1 MITIVTRYER
11 PLIVVWFVDSLSRI
25 ELKVIQQTVK
35 LTIVFRVVLSAALV
49 FGLYISACGTAYAVE
64 KITLQL
70 KWHHQFQFAGY
81 YAAQSKGFYQ
91 QENLDVNIVEGGSN
105 MPALKQVLTG
115 AAQYGIGDS
124 DILLS
129 RMSGQPVVA
138 IASIFQHSPY
148 VLLSLREK
156 KINRPQDLIGK
167 RIMLSNDQGAT
178 QFKAMM
184 NKAGIGLE
192 RVTVLPHT
200 WNLQDLI
207 NGNADVVSAYAT
219 VEPVQLEALG
229 YHPSILSN
237 QDYGVDFYG
246 DILFTSES
254 EISAHP
260 ERVDAFLRA
269 TKKGWAYA
277 FEHREEIARLIAGM
291 KGVSEH
297 GITYNM
303 LLKEASIMEPYV
315 LSDVVEFGH
324 MNNERWENIAKTL
337 AALEIIPQNYDLE
350 GFVYSSPASK
360 YLIIRWVS
368 VGAITVLILLG
379 LVFIWNLQ
387 IRRNVKSRTIALQ
400 EEIQRREQAE
410 NLLKIAG
417 SAAHLGGWIMDI
429 ASRKVTWS
437 DEVAAIHDMPAG
449 HTPTIQEG
457 VSLFVA
463 EHQPKIQAAINNC
476 IQNGI
481 SYDLELEKLTVKG
494 KRIWVRTIGHPVRDA
509 DGTIV
514 RLQGAFQ
521 DISERKRLEAFK
533 SGQSA
538 ILERIAANSPLA
550 EVLRATINL
559 IESQFPRCMCSVMLI
574 SSDGMHLCKGAAVK
588 LPHAYMQTIDGAE
601 IGSSNGSCGAAAYQK
616 RRIIVADIETDPL
629 WDNYRA
635 DAMQYGLRACWS
647 SPILS
652 SAHAV
657 IGTFAVYHQEPYIP
671 GNEELELVDACSHI
685 LGIAIERHNSQ
696 EHLRLLE
703 SGISRLNDIVM
714 ITESASTDDLGH
726 RIIFVNEAFERITGF
741 SHEDVIGK
749 SSSIL
754 HGRNTQQD
762 ELLKISQALKDG
774 RPVHTEVIHYKK
786 SGEEIWLEL
795 DIVPISDEAGMNT
808 HWVAVMRD
816 ITQRKQTEMKIQQL
830 AFYDAMTGL
839 PNRQLL
845 IDRLKQRLSSNSRS
859 HHSGALLFINLDN
872 FKSLNDTHGHDVGDM
887 LLVEVARRIV
897 KCVRESDTVGRLGG
911 DEFVVVINE
920 LDENLRDAA
929 VQASSVCEKILLS
942 FNQPFLLNS
951 YTHHTTP
958 SIGVTLFNHD
968 SATSVD
974 ELLRRADLAM
984 YKAKDSGRNTFRFFD
999 PQMEALV
1006 RERVALEADLHLGIL
1021 YEQFVLY
1028 FQPQLNQQRHIVGAE
1043 ALIRWNHPH
1052 RGLVMP
1058 GYFIQLAE
1066 ASGLILQIG
1075 DWVLASAC
1083 KQLLLWA
1090 QKTDTANLVLSVNVS
1105 PRQYLQ
1111 ADFVDKVIQ
1120 LINRTGVDPS
1130 KLKLELT
1137 ESMLVENIEDII
1149 AKMTVLKARGIGFS
1163 LDDFGTGYSSLSY
1176 LKRLPFDQLKI
1187 DQSFVRDIMIDSNDA
1202 SIVNTIIAL
1211 GLSLELEVLAEGVE
1225 TEEQLQL
1232 LLSHGCQAFQGY
1244 LFSKPLPI
1252 EDFER
1257 MLAAG
1262 FVANTA
1268 TDDIQA

>member
-1 MITIVTRYER
+1 
-11 PLIVVWFVDSLSRI
+11 LSRI
-25 ELKVIQQTVK
+25 ELKVTKQKVK
-35 LTIVFRVVLSAALV
+35 TIIEFRVVLAAILL
-49 FGLYISACGTAYAVE
+49 FGFCTFSSSSSYAAE
-64 KITLQL
+64 KIALQL

-91 QENLDVNIVEGGSN
+91 QENLDVNIVEGGGDV
-105 MPALKQVLTG
+105 PALTQVLSG
-115 AAQYGIGDS
+115 AVQYGIGDS

-129 RMSGQPVVA
+129 RTNGKPVVA

-148 VLLSLREK
+148 VLMSLREK
-156 KINRPQDLIGK
+156 KINTPQDLIGK

-184 NKAGIGLE
+184 HKAGIGLE
-192 RVTVLPHT
+192 HVTLLPHT

-207 NGNADVVSAYAT
+207 KGNTDVVSAYAT
-219 VEPVQLEALG
+219 AEPVQLEAMG

-260 ERVDAFLRA
+260 ERVDAFLGA

-277 FEHREEIARLIAGM
+277 FAHREEVAHLIAGM
-291 KGVSEH
+291 HGVSER
-297 GITYNM
+297 GITYDM

-324 MNNERWENIAKTL
+324 MNIERWESIAKTMAVL
-337 AALEIIPQNYDLE
+337 KIIPENYNLA
-350 GFVYSSPASK
+350 GFVYSSNYSD
-360 YLIIRWVS
+360 YRIVRWIRS
-368 VGAITVLILLG
+368 AAITALVLLG

-400 EEIQRREQAE
+400 EEIQRREHAE

-429 ASRKVTWS
+429 EGGKVTWS
-437 DEVAAIHDMPAG
+437 DEVAAIHGMPPG
-449 HTPTIQEG
+449 YSPSVQEG
-457 VSLFVA
+457 VSLFVP
-463 EHQPKIQAAINNC
+463 EHQPKIEAAIRNC
-476 IQNGI
+476 IQSGI
-481 SYDLELEKLTVKG
+481 PYDLELEKITAKD
-494 KRIWVRTIGHPVRDA
+494 KRIWVRTIGQAVRDV

-533 SGQSA
+533 AGQNA
-538 ILERIAANSPLA
+538 ILERIAVNSPLP
-550 EVLRATINL
+550 EVLHATVKL
-559 IESQFPRCMCSVMLI
+559 IESQFPRCMCSILLI
-574 SSDGMHLCKGAAVK
+574 SSDGLHLCKGAAVK
-588 LPHAYMQTIDGAE
+588 LPYAYLQSFDGAA
-601 IGSSNGSCGAAAYQK
+601 IGSKNGSCGTAAYQK
-616 RRIIVADIETDPL
+616 KRIIVTDIETDPL

-652 SAHAV
+652 SDHLV
-657 IGTFAVYHQEPYIP
+657 IGTFAVYHQEPHIP
-671 GNEELELVDACSHI
+671 GDEELELVDACSHI

-714 ITESASTDDLGH
+714 ITESIPSDYLGH
-726 RIIFVNEAFERITGF
+726 RIIYVNEAFERITGF

-749 SSSIL
+749 SPNIL
-754 HGRNTQQD
+754 HGSSTQAE
-762 ELLKISQALKDG
+762 ELAKVSQAFRETK
-774 RPVHTEVIHYKK
+774 PVHTELIHYKK
-786 SGEEIWLEL
+786 SGEEIWMEL
-795 DIVPISDEAGMNT
+795 DIVPISDEVGLNT

-816 ITQRKQTEMKIQQL
+816 ITQRKQTDIKIQQL
-830 AFYDAMTGL
+830 AFYDSMTGL

-845 IDRLKQRLSSNSRS
+845 IDRLKQRLASSSRS
-859 HHSGALLFINLDN
+859 HHSGALLFIDLDN

-897 KCVRESDTVGRLGG
+897 KCVRDSDTVGRLGG
-911 DEFVVVINE
+911 DEFVVIINE

-929 VQASSVCEKILLS
+929 VQASTVSEKILLC
-942 FNQPFLLNS
+942 FKEPFQLNG
-951 YTHHTTP
+951 YVHHTTP

-968 SATSVD
+968 SPTSVD

-999 PQMEALV
+999 LQMEALV

-1021 YEQFVLY
+1021 NEQFVLH
-1028 FQPQLNQQRHIVGAE
+1028 FQPQLDQDRRIVGAE

-1058 GYFIQLAE
+1058 GHFIQMAE
-1066 ASGLILQIG
+1066 DSGLILQIG
-1075 DWVLASAC
+1075 DWVLATAC

-1090 QKTDTANLVLSVNVS
+1090 KDAHTANLVLSVNVS

-1111 ADFVDKVIQ
+1111 ADFVDKVTA
-1120 LINRTGVDPS
+1120 LIELSGADPS

-1149 AKMTVLKARGIGFS
+1149 AKMTALKAKGIGFS

-1176 LKRLPFDQLKI
+1176 LKRLPLDQLKI

-1202 SIVNTIIAL
+1202 SIVTTIIAL
-1211 GLSLELEVLAEGVE
+1211 GLSLGLEVLAEGVE
-1225 TEEQLQL
+1225 TEEQMQF
-1232 LLSHGCQAFQGY
+1232 LLSHGCHAFQGY
-1244 LFSKPLPI
+1244 LFSKPMPV
-1252 EDFER
+1252 DGFELQVR
-1257 MLAAG
+1257 EA
-1262 FVANTA
+1262 
-1268 TDDIQA
+1268 

>member
-1 MITIVTRYER
+1 
-11 PLIVVWFVDSLSRI
+11 LFVGFYFSSSS
-25 ELKVIQQTVK
+25 T
-35 LTIVFRVVLSAALV
+35 
-49 FGLYISACGTAYAVE
+49 ACAVE

-81 YAAQSKGFYQ
+81 YAAQSKGFCQ
-91 QENLDVNIVEGGSN
+91 QENLDVNIVEGGRN
-105 MPALKQVLTG
+105 VPALKQVLEG
-115 AAQYGIGDS
+115 AAQYGIGDA

-129 RMSGQPVVA
+129 RINGKPVVA

-148 VLLSLREK
+148 VLLSLRES
-156 KINRPQDLIGK
+156 KIKSPQDLIGK

-192 RVTVLPHT
+192 YVTVLPHT
-200 WNLQDLI
+200 WNLQDLV
-207 NGNADVVSAYAT
+207 NGSVDVVSAYAT
-219 VEPVQLEALG
+219 VEPVQLEAMG

-246 DILFTSES
+246 DILFTSQREVVK
-254 EISAHP
+254 HP

-277 FEHREEIARLIAGM
+277 FEHREEIARLIASM
-291 KGVSEH
+291 NGVSEH
-297 GITYNM
+297 GITYDM
-303 LLKEASIMEPYV
+303 LLKEAGVMEPYV

-324 MNNERWENIAKTL
+324 MNIERWENIAKTL
-337 AALEIIPQNYDLE
+337 AALKVIPEHYDLD
-350 GFVYSSPASK
+350 GFVYTSNDSK

-368 VGAITVLILLG
+368 VAAITVLLLLG
-379 LVFIWNLQ
+379 FVFLWNMQ

-429 ASRKVTWS
+429 ESKKVTWS
-437 DEVAAIHDMPAG
+437 DEVAAIHDMPPG
-449 HTPTIQEG
+449 HTPTVIEG
-457 VSLFVA
+457 VSLFVP
-463 EHQPKIQAAINNC
+463 EHQPKIQAAISNC
-476 IQNGI
+476 IQNGVP
-481 SYDLELEKLTVKG
+481 YDLELEKLTVKG
-494 KRIWVRTIGHPVRDA
+494 KRIWVRTIGKAVHDA

-514 RLQGAFQ
+514 QLQGAFQ

-533 SGQSA
+533 AGQNT
-538 ILERIAANSPLA
+538 ILERIAVNAPLA
-550 EVLRATINL
+550 EVLHAAVNL
-559 IESQFPRCMCSVMLI
+559 IESQFPRCMCSIMLI
-574 SSDGMHLCKGAAVK
+574 SSDGFHLCKGAAVK
-588 LPHAYMQTIDGAE
+588 LPSAYMQTLDGAE
-601 IGSSNGSCGAAAYQK
+601 IGRMNGSCGTAAYQK
-616 RRIIVADIETDPL
+616 ERIIVADIENDPL

-652 SAHAV
+652 SEHKV
-657 IGTFAVYHQEPYIP
+657 IGTIAIYHQEPYIP
-671 GNEELELVDACSHI
+671 VDEELELVDACSHI

-714 ITESASTDDLGH
+714 ITESASNDDIGH
-726 RIIFVNEAFERITGF
+726 RIIFVNEAFKRITGF
-741 SHEDVIGK
+741 NHEDVIGK

-754 HGRNTQQD
+754 YGRNTQKE
-762 ELLKISQALKDG
+762 ELIKISQSLKE
-774 RPVHTEVIHYKK
+774 RMPVHTEVIHYKK

-795 DIVPISDEAGMNT
+795 DIVPISDEVGLNT

-845 IDRLKQRLSSNSRS
+845 IDRLKQRLTSSSRS
-859 HHSGALLFINLDN
+859 HHSGALLFIDLDN

-887 LLVEVARRIV
+887 LLVEVAQRIV
-897 KCVRESDTVGRLGG
+897 NSVRDSDTVGRLGG
-911 DEFVVVINE
+911 DEFVVIINE

-929 VQASSVCEKILLS
+929 VQTSTVCEKILLS
-942 FNQPFLLNS
+942 FKEPFLLDS

-958 SIGVTLFNHD
+958 SIGVTLFNHE

-1021 YEQFVLY
+1021 NEQFELY
-1028 FQPQLNQQRHIVGAE
+1028 FQSQLDQEKRIVGAE

-1058 GYFIQLAE
+1058 GYFIQMAE
-1066 ASGLILQIG
+1066 DSGLILQIG
-1075 DWVLASAC
+1075 DWVLAAAC

-1090 QKTDTANLVLSVNVS
+1090 KNPHTASLVLSVNVS
-1105 PRQYLQ
+1105 PRQFLQ
-1111 ADFVDKVIQ
+1111 ADFVDQVIHM
-1120 LINRTGVDPS
+1120 IDHTGVDPS

-1137 ESMLVENIEDII
+1137 ESMLVKNIEDII
-1149 AKMTVLKARGIGFS
+1149 AKMTTLKLRGVGFS

-1176 LKRLPFDQLKI
+1176 LKRLPLDQLKI

-1211 GLSLELEVLAEGVE
+1211 GLSLGLEVLAEGVE
-1225 TEEQLQL
+1225 TQEQMLQL
-1232 LLSHGCQAFQGY
+1232 LNNGCQAFQGY
-1244 LFSKPLPI
+1244 LFSKPVPI
-1252 EDFER
+1252 DDFELI
-1257 MLAAG
+1257 LARDRVESTG
-1262 FVANTA
+1262 TGYMPV
-1268 TDDIQA
+1268 

>member
-1 MITIVTRYER
+1 M
-11 PLIVVWFVDSLSRI
+11 
-25 ELKVIQQTVK
+25 QQQVK
-35 LTIVFRVVLSAALV
+35 LTSVLKVFLAFTLL
-49 FGLYISACGTAYAVE
+49 FGLYLSTSGSAYALE
-64 KITLQL
+64 KVTLQL

-91 QENLDVNIVEGGSN
+91 QENLDVNIVEGGVKV
-105 MPALKQVLTG
+105 PALKQVLTG

-129 RMSGQPVVA
+129 RVEGKPLVA
-138 IASIFQHSPY
+138 IASTFQHSPY

-156 KINRPQDLIGK
+156 KIKSPKDLIGK

-192 RVTVLPHT
+192 HVTLLPHT
-200 WNLQDLI
+200 WNLQDLV

-219 VEPVQLEALG
+219 AEPVQLEAMG
-229 YHPSILSN
+229 YNPSILSN

-246 DILFTSES
+246 DILFTNEREVSL
-254 EISAHP
+254 HP
-260 ERVDAFLRA
+260 ERLDAFLRA
-269 TKKGWAYA
+269 TKKGWVYA
-277 FEHREEIARLIAGM
+277 FEHREEIARLIAAM
-291 KGVSEH
+291 PSVAEH
-297 GITYNM
+297 DITYDM

-324 MNNERWENIAKTL
+324 MNVERWENIAKTL
-337 AALEIIPQNYDLE
+337 ATLKIIPENYDLD
-350 GFVYSSPASK
+350 GFVYSSEVFK
-360 YLIIRWVS
+360 DWVIRWIS
-368 VGAITVLILLG
+368 LAIITVLILLG
-379 LVFIWNLQ
+379 LGLLWNMQ
-387 IRRNVKSRTIALQ
+387 IRRNVKSRTLALQ
-400 EEIQRREQAE
+400 EEIQRREHAE

-429 ASRKVTWS
+429 ESKKVTWS
-437 DEVAAIHDMPAG
+437 DEVAAIHDMPSG
-449 HTPTIQEG
+449 HSPTVMEG
-457 VSLFVA
+457 VSLFVP
-463 EHQPKIQAAINNC
+463 EHQPKIQAAISNC
-476 IQNGI
+476 IEHGI

-494 KRIWVRTIGHPVRDA
+494 KRIWVRTIGQAVRDS

-533 SGQSA
+533 AGQNA
-538 ILERIAANSPLA
+538 ILERIAVNSPLP
-550 EVLRATINL
+550 EVLYATVNL
-559 IESQFPRCMCSVMLI
+559 IESQFPRCMCCIMLI
-574 SSDGMHLCKGAAVK
+574 SSDGMHLCKGAAVR
-588 LPHAYMQTIDGAE
+588 LPSAYMQILDGAE
-601 IGSSNGSCGAAAYQK
+601 IGSNKGSCGTAAYE
-616 RRIIVADIETDPL
+616 RRRVIVADIEHDPL
-629 WDNYRA
+629 WDHYRA

-652 SAHAV
+652 SAHVV
-657 IGTFAVYHQEPYIP
+657 IGTIAIYHQEPYIP
-671 GNEELELVDACSHI
+671 VDEELELVDACSHI

-714 ITESASTDDLGH
+714 ITESVSADDQGH
-726 RIIFVNEAFERITGF
+726 RIIFVNEAFERITGY
-741 SHEDVIGK
+741 SHDDVMGK

-754 HGRNTQQD
+754 YGRNTQKE
-762 ELLKISQALKDG
+762 ELVKISQSLKD
-774 RPVHTEVIHYKK
+774 RMPVHTEVIHYKK

-795 DIVPISDEAGMNT
+795 DIVPISDEVGLNT

-845 IDRLKQRLSSNSRS
+845 IDRLKQRLSSSLRS
-859 HHSGALLFINLDN
+859 HHSGAVLFIDLDN

-897 KCVRESDTVGRLGG
+897 ECVRNSDTVGRLGG
-911 DEFVVVINE
+911 DEFVVIINE

-929 VQASSVCEKILLS
+929 VQTSTVCEKILLS
-942 FNQPFLLNS
+942 FKAPFLLNG
-951 YTHHTTP
+951 YIHHTTP
-958 SIGVTLFNHD
+958 SIGVTLFNHELP
-968 SATSVD
+968 ASVD
-974 ELLRRADLAM
+974 ELLKRADLAM
-984 YKAKDSGRNTFRFFD
+984 YKAKDSGRNTFRFYD

-1028 FQPQLNQQRHIVGAE
+1028 FQPQLNQERRIVGAE

-1058 GYFIQLAE
+1058 GNFIQMAE
-1066 ASGLILQIG
+1066 DSGLILQIG
-1075 DWVLASAC
+1075 HWVLTTAC

-1090 QKTDTANLVLSVNVS
+1090 NHPHTADLVLSVNVS

-1111 ADFVDKVIQ
+1111 ADFVDQVIQ
-1120 LINRTGVDPS
+1120 LINQTGVDPS

-1137 ESMLVENIEDII
+1137 ETMLIENIEDII
-1149 AKMTVLKARGIGFS
+1149 AKMTLIKARGVGFS

-1176 LKRLPFDQLKI
+1176 LKRLPLDQLKI
-1187 DQSFVRDIMIDSNDA
+1187 DQSFVQDIMVDSNDA

-1211 GLSLELEVLAEGVE
+1211 GLSLRLEVLAEGVE
-1225 TEEQLQL
+1225 TEEQMQM

-1244 LFSKPLPI
+1244 LFSKPVPI
-1252 EDFER
+1252 DEFEFI
-1257 MLAAG
+1257 LASDRFEVISADG
-1262 FVANTA
+1262 S
-1268 TDDIQA
+1268 IQA

>member
-1 MITIVTRYER
+1 MQR
-11 PLIVVWFVDSLSRI
+11 
-25 ELKVIQQTVK
+25 KVK
-35 LTIVFRVVLSAALV
+35 LTIVLRVWLEVVLVSCFCIFA
-49 FGLYISACGTAYAVE
+49 SGTAFAFE

-91 QENLDVNIVEGGSN
+91 QENLDVHIIEGGNS
-105 MPALKQVLTG
+105 MPPLKQVLSGT
-115 AAQYGIGDS
+115 AQYGIGDS

-129 RMSGQPVVA
+129 RMNGKPVVA

-148 VLLSLREK
+148 VLLSLRENR
-156 KINRPQDLIGK
+156 INTPQDLIGK
-167 RIMLSNDQGAT
+167 RIMLSNDQGGT

-184 NKAGIGLE
+184 HKAGIGLD
-192 RVTVLPHT
+192 RVTLLPHT

-207 NGNADVVSAYAT
+207 KGNADVISAYAT
-219 VEPVQLEALG
+219 AEPAQLEAMG

-237 QDYGVDFYG
+237 QKYGVDFYG
-246 DILFTSES
+246 DILFTNER
-254 EISAHP
+254 EITAHP

-291 KGVSEH
+291 PGVAEH
-297 GITYNM
+297 GITYDI

-324 MNNERWENIAKTL
+324 MNVERWESIAKTL
-337 AALEIIPQNYDLE
+337 ASLGIIPGDYNLA
-350 GFVYSSPASK
+350 GFIYSSNVSK
-360 YLIIRWVS
+360 YQIIRWITFA
-368 VGAITVLILLG
+368 AITVLILLG
-379 LVFIWNLQ
+379 LVFTWNLQ

-400 EEIQRREQAE
+400 DEIQRRERAE

-429 ASRKVTWS
+429 ESKKVTWS

-449 HTPTIQEG
+449 HSPTIKEG
-457 VSLFVA
+457 VSLFVP
-463 EHQPKIQAAINNC
+463 EHQLKIQTAISNC
-476 IQNGI
+476 IQSGI
-481 SYDLELEKLTVKG
+481 SYDLELEKITVKG
-494 KRIWVRTIGHPVRDA
+494 KRIWVRTIGHAVRDA

-533 SGQSA
+533 AGQSA
-538 ILERIAANSPLA
+538 ILERIAANSPLP
-550 EVLRATINL
+550 EVLHATVKL
-559 IESQFPRCMCSVMLI
+559 IESQFPRCMCCIMLI
-574 SSDGMHLCKGAAVK
+574 SSDGLHLCKGAAVK
-588 LPHAYMQTIDGAE
+588 LPDAYMQILDGVE
-601 IGSSNGSCGAAAYQK
+601 IGSSNGSCGAAAYLK
-616 RRIIVADIETDPL
+616 RRIIVADIEHDPL

-635 DAMQYGLRACWS
+635 DAMHYGLRACWS

-652 SAHAV
+652 SEHKV
-657 IGTFAVYHQEPYIP
+657 IGTFAVYHQEPYVP
-671 GNEELELVDACSHI
+671 GEEELELIDACSHM

-696 EHLRLLE
+696 GHLRLLE

-741 SHEDVIGK
+741 NHEDVIGK

-754 HGRNTQQD
+754 YGKNTQRE
-762 ELLKISQALKDG
+762 ELQKISQALGDW

-795 DIVPISDEAGMNT
+795 DIVPISDDVGLNT
-808 HWVAVMRD
+808 YWVAVMRD

-830 AFYDAMTGL
+830 AFYDSMTGL

-845 IDRLKQRLSSNSRS
+845 IDRLKQRLTSSLRS
-859 HHSGALLFINLDN
+859 HHSGAVLFLDLDN

-887 LLVEVARRIV
+887 LLVEVSQRIV
-897 KCVRESDTVGRLGG
+897 KCVRDSDTVGRLGG
-911 DEFVVVINE
+911 DEFVVIIHE

-929 VQASSVCEKILLS
+929 LQASTVCEKILLS
-942 FNQPFLLNS
+942 FKEPFLLNS
-951 YTHHTTP
+951 YIHHTTP

-968 SATSVD
+968 SQTSVD

-1021 YEQFVLY
+1021 YEQFVLH
-1028 FQPQLNQQRHIVGAE
+1028 FQPQLNQERRIVGAE

-1066 ASGLILQIG
+1066 DSALILQIG
-1075 DWVLASAC
+1075 DWVLASAF

-1090 QKTDTANLVLSVNVS
+1090 SHAHTANLVLSVNVS
-1105 PRQYLQ
+1105 PRQFLQ
-1111 ADFVDKVIQ
+1111 ADFVEKVTQ
-1120 LINRTGVDPS
+1120 LISHTGVDPS

-1149 AKMTVLKARGIGFS
+1149 AKMTALKAIGVGFS

-1176 LKRLPFDQLKI
+1176 LKRLPLDQLKI
-1187 DQSFVRDIMIDSNDA
+1187 DQSFVQDIMIDSNDA

-1211 GLSLELEVLAEGVE
+1211 GLSLGLEVLAEGVE
-1225 TEEQLQL
+1225 TEEQMLL
-1232 LLSHGCQAFQGY
+1232 LLSQGCQAFQGY
-1244 LFSKPLPI
+1244 LFSKPVTI
-1252 EDFER
+1252 DDFDLI
-1257 MLAAG
+1257 LARESAES
-1262 FVANTA
+1262 TA
-1268 TDDIQA
+1268 YISTQV

>member
-1 MITIVTRYER
+1 M
-11 PLIVVWFVDSLSRI
+11 
-25 ELKVIQQTVK
+25 QQKVK
-35 LTIVFRVVLSAALV
+35 LTILLRVFLRAVLVS
-49 FGLYISACGTAYAVE
+49 GLGIFLSGSAYATE
-64 KITLQL
+64 KISLQL

-81 YAAQSKGFYQ
+81 YAAQSKGFYR
-91 QENLDVNIVEGGSN
+91 QENLDVNIIEGGGN
-105 MPALKQVLTG
+105 MPALKQVLSG

-129 RMSGQPVVA
+129 HVNGKPVVA

-156 KINRPQDLIGK
+156 KINSPQDLIGK

-184 NKAGIGLE
+184 NKAGISLD
-192 RVTVLPHT
+192 RVTLIPHT

-207 NGNADVVSAYAT
+207 KGNADVISAYAT
-219 VEPVQLEALG
+219 AEPVQLETMG

-237 QDYGVDFYG
+237 QKYGVDFYG
-246 DILFTSES
+246 DILFTTER
-254 EISAHP
+254 EITAHP

-291 KGVSEH
+291 PGVAEH
-297 GITYNM
+297 GITYDI

-324 MNNERWENIAKTL
+324 MNIERWESIAKTL
-337 AALEIIPQNYDLE
+337 AALGIISDGYNLE
-350 GFVYSSPASK
+350 GFIYSSNVSE
-360 YLIIRWVS
+360 YRVVRWIIFAAVS
-368 VGAITVLILLG
+368 VFILLG

-400 EEIQRREQAE
+400 EEIQRREHAE

-429 ASRKVTWS
+429 ESRKVTWS

-449 HTPTIQEG
+449 HSPTIKEG
-457 VSLFVA
+457 VSLFVP
-463 EHQPKIQAAINNC
+463 EHQLKIQTAISNC
-476 IQNGI
+476 IQSGI
-481 SYDLELEKLTVKG
+481 PYDLELEKITAKG
-494 KRIWVRTIGHPVRDA
+494 KRIWVRTIGQAVRDA

-533 SGQSA
+533 AGQNA
-538 ILERIAANSPLA
+538 ILERIAANSPLP
-550 EVLRATINL
+550 EVLHATVRL
-559 IESQFPRCMCSVMLI
+559 IESQFPKCMCGIMLV
-574 SSDGMHLCKGAAVK
+574 SSDGMHLCKGAAIK
-588 LPHAYMQTIDGAE
+588 LPDAYMQTLDGVE
-601 IGSSNGSCGAAAYQK
+601 IGSRNGSCGAAAYQK
-616 RRIIVADIETDPL
+616 KRIVAADIEHDPY
-629 WDNYRA
+629 WDSYRA

-652 SAHAV
+652 SNHAV
-657 IGTFAVYHQEPYIP
+657 IGTFAVYHQEPYVP
-671 GNEELELVDACSHI
+671 DDEELELVDACSHI

-741 SHEDVIGK
+741 NHADVIGK

-754 HGRNTQQD
+754 HGKNTQKE
-762 ELLKISQALKDG
+762 ELLKISQALGDR

-795 DIVPISDEAGMNT
+795 DIVPISDEVGLNT

-830 AFYDAMTGL
+830 AFYDSMTGL

-845 IDRLKQRLSSNSRS
+845 IDRLKQRLTSSIRS
-859 HHSGALLFINLDN
+859 HHSGAVLFIDLDN

-897 KCVRESDTVGRLGG
+897 KCVRDSDTVGRLGG
-911 DEFVVVINE
+911 DEFVVIINE
-920 LDENLRDAA
+920 LDENFRDAA
-929 VQASSVCEKILLS
+929 VQASTVCEKILLS
-942 FNQPFLLNS
+942 FKEPFLLDS
-951 YTHHTTP
+951 YIHHTTP

-968 SATSVD
+968 SQTTVD

-984 YKAKDSGRNTFRFFD
+984 YKAKDTGRNTFRFFD

-1028 FQPQLNQQRHIVGAE
+1028 FQPQFDRERRIIGAE

-1066 ASGLILQIG
+1066 DSGLILQIG
-1075 DWVLASAC
+1075 DWVLTSAC

-1090 QKTDTANLVLSVNVS
+1090 GNPHTANLVLSVNVS

-1111 ADFVDKVIQ
+1111 LDFVDKVTA
-1120 LINRTGVDPS
+1120 LISRTGVDPS

-1137 ESMLVENIEDII
+1137 ESMLIENIEDII
-1149 AKMTVLKARGIGFS
+1149 AKMTVLKARGVGFS

-1176 LKRLPFDQLKI
+1176 LKRLPLDQLKI

-1211 GLSLELEVLAEGVE
+1211 GLSLGLEVLAEGVE
-1225 TEEQLQL
+1225 TEEQMLM

-1244 LFSKPLPI
+1244 LFSKPVPI
-1252 EDFER
+1252 DDFE
-1257 MLAAG
+1257 LIL
-1262 FVANTA
+1262 V
-1268 TDDIQA
+1268 TDRAES

>member
-1 MITIVTRYER
+1 VKTI
-11 PLIVVWFVDSLSRI
+11 I
-25 ELKVIQQTVK
+25 E
-35 LTIVFRVVLSAALV
+35 FRVVLAAILL
-49 FGLYISACGTAYAVE
+49 FGFCTFSSSSSYAAE
-64 KITLQL
+64 KIALQL

-91 QENLDVNIVEGGSN
+91 QENLDVNIVEGGGDV
-105 MPALKQVLTG
+105 PALTQVLSG
-115 AAQYGIGDS
+115 AVQYGIGDS

-129 RMSGQPVVA
+129 RTNGKPVVA

-148 VLLSLREK
+148 VLMSLREK
-156 KINRPQDLIGK
+156 KINTPQDLIGK

-184 NKAGIGLE
+184 HKAGIGLE
-192 RVTVLPHT
+192 HVTLLPHT

-207 NGNADVVSAYAT
+207 KGNTDVVSAYAT
-219 VEPVQLEALG
+219 AEPVQLEAMG

-277 FEHREEIARLIAGM
+277 FAHREEVAHLIAGM
-291 KGVSEH
+291 HGVSER
-297 GITYNM
+297 GITYDM

-324 MNNERWENIAKTL
+324 MNVERWESIAKTMAVL
-337 AALEIIPQNYDLE
+337 KIIPENYNLA
-350 GFVYSSPASK
+350 GFVYNSNYSD
-360 YLIIRWVS
+360 YRIVRWIRS
-368 VGAITVLILLG
+368 AAITALVLLG

-400 EEIQRREQAE
+400 EEIQRREHAE

-429 ASRKVTWS
+429 ESGKVTWS
-437 DEVAAIHDMPAG
+437 DEVAAIHGMPPG
-449 HTPTIQEG
+449 YSPSVQEG
-457 VSLFVA
+457 VSLFVP
-463 EHQPKIQAAINNC
+463 EHQPKIEAAIRNC
-476 IQNGI
+476 IQSGI
-481 SYDLELEKLTVKG
+481 PYDLELEKITAKD
-494 KRIWVRTIGHPVRDA
+494 KRIWVRTIGQAVRDV

-533 SGQSA
+533 AGQNA
-538 ILERIAANSPLA
+538 ILERIAVNSPLP
-550 EVLRATINL
+550 EVLHATVKL
-559 IESQFPRCMCSVMLI
+559 IESQFPRCMCSILLI
-574 SSDGMHLCKGAAVK
+574 SSDGLHLCKGAAVK
-588 LPHAYMQTIDGAE
+588 LPYAYLQSFDGAA
-601 IGSSNGSCGAAAYQK
+601 IGSKNGSCGTAAYQK
-616 RRIIVADIETDPL
+616 KRIIVTDIETDPL

-652 SAHAV
+652 SDHLV
-657 IGTFAVYHQEPYIP
+657 IGTFAVYHQEPHIP
-671 GNEELELVDACSHI
+671 GDEELELVDACSHI

-714 ITESASTDDLGH
+714 ITESIPSDYLGH
-726 RIIFVNEAFERITGF
+726 RIIYVNEAFERITGF

-749 SSSIL
+749 SPNIL
-754 HGRNTQQD
+754 HGSSTQAE
-762 ELLKISQALKDG
+762 ELAKVSQAFRETK
-774 RPVHTEVIHYKK
+774 PVHTELIHYKK
-786 SGEEIWLEL
+786 SGEEIWMEL
-795 DIVPISDEAGMNT
+795 DIVPISDEVGLNT

-816 ITQRKQTEMKIQQL
+816 ITQRKQTDIKIQQL
-830 AFYDAMTGL
+830 AFYDSMTGL

-845 IDRLKQRLSSNSRS
+845 IDRLKQRLASSSRS
-859 HHSGALLFINLDN
+859 HHSGALLFIDLDN

-897 KCVRESDTVGRLGG
+897 KCVRDSDTVGRLGG
-911 DEFVVVINE
+911 DEFVVIINE

-929 VQASSVCEKILLS
+929 VQASTVSEKILLC
-942 FNQPFLLNS
+942 FKEPFQLNG
-951 YTHHTTP
+951 YVHHTTP

-968 SATSVD
+968 SPTSVD

-999 PQMEALV
+999 LQMEALV

-1021 YEQFVLY
+1021 NEQFVLH
-1028 FQPQLNQQRHIVGAE
+1028 FQPQLDQDRRIVGAE

-1058 GYFIQLAE
+1058 GHFIQMAE
-1066 ASGLILQIG
+1066 DSGLILQIG
-1075 DWVLASAC
+1075 DWVLATAC

-1090 QKTDTANLVLSVNVS
+1090 KDAHTANLVLSVNVS

-1111 ADFVDKVIQ
+1111 ADFVDKVTA
-1120 LINRTGVDPS
+1120 LIELSGADPS

-1149 AKMTVLKARGIGFS
+1149 AKMTALKAKGIGFS

-1176 LKRLPFDQLKI
+1176 LKRLPLDQLKI

-1202 SIVNTIIAL
+1202 SIVTTIIAL
-1211 GLSLELEVLAEGVE
+1211 GLSLGLEVLAEGVE
-1225 TEEQLQL
+1225 TEEQMQF
-1232 LLSHGCQAFQGY
+1232 LLSHGCHAFQGY
-1244 LFSKPLPI
+1244 LFSKPMPV
-1252 EDFER
+1252 DGFELQVR
-1257 MLAAG
+1257 EA
-1262 FVANTA
+1262 
-1268 TDDIQA
+1268 

>member
-1 MITIVTRYER
+1 M
-11 PLIVVWFVDSLSRI
+11 
-25 ELKVIQQTVK
+25 QQKVK
-35 LTIVFRVVLSAALV
+35 LTTVLRVFLV
-49 FGLYISACGTAYAVE
+49 AILLLGFYISSAGSAYAVE
-64 KITLQL
+64 KVTLQL
-70 KWHHQFQFAGY
+70 KWRHQFQFAGY

-91 QENLDVNIVEGGSN
+91 QENLDVNIVEGGGN
-105 MPALKQVLTG
+105 MPALKQVLDGT
-115 AAQYGIGDS
+115 AQYGIGDS

-129 RMSGQPVVA
+129 RINGEPIVA

-156 KINRPQDLIGK
+156 KINSPQDLIGK

-192 RVTVLPHT
+192 HVTLLPHT
-200 WNLQDLI
+200 WNLQDLVS
-207 NGNADVVSAYAT
+207 GDADVVSAYAT
-219 VEPVQLEALG
+219 AEPVQLEAMGL
-229 YHPSILSN
+229 HPSILSN

-246 DILFTSES
+246 DILFTSER
-254 EISAHP
+254 EVTAHP

-269 TKKGWAYA
+269 TKKGWIYA
-277 FEHREEIARLIAGM
+277 FENREEIASLIAGM
-291 KGVSEH
+291 RGVSEH
-297 GITYNM
+297 GISYDM

-324 MNNERWENIAKTL
+324 MNIERWESIAKTL
-337 AALEIIPQNYDLE
+337 AALKVIPENYDLD
-350 GFVYSSPASK
+350 GFVYSSNASK

-368 VGAITVLILLG
+368 VAAVTVFVLLG
-379 LVFIWNLQ
+379 LAFIWNMQ
-387 IRRNVKSRTIALQ
+387 IRRNVKSRTVALQ

-429 ASRKVTWS
+429 QNKKVIWS
-437 DEVAAIHDMPAG
+437 DEVAAIHDMPPG
-449 HTPTIQEG
+449 HTPTIKEG
-457 VSLFVA
+457 VSLFVP
-463 EHQPKIQAAINNC
+463 EHQPKIQAAISNC
-476 IQNGI
+476 IQNGVP
-481 SYDLELEKLTVKG
+481 YDLELEKITVKG
-494 KRIWVRTIGHPVRDA
+494 KRIWVRTIGKAVRDA

-514 RLQGAFQ
+514 QLQGAFQ
-521 DISERKRLEAFK
+521 DISERKRLEGFK
-533 SGQSA
+533 AGQSA
-538 ILERIAANSPLA
+538 ILECIAVNLPLTD
-550 EVLRATINL
+550 VLHATVHL
-559 IESQFPRCMCSVMLI
+559 IESQFPRCMCSIMLM
-574 SSDGMHLCKGAAVK
+574 SSDGQHLSKGAAVK
-588 LPHAYMQTIDGAE
+588 LPDAYLQGLDGAE
-601 IGSSNGSCGAAAYQK
+601 IGSNNGSCGTAAYEK
-616 RRIIVADIETDPL
+616 KRIIVADIENDPL

-652 SAHAV
+652 SEYVV
-657 IGTFAVYHQEPYIP
+657 IGTIAIYHQEPYVP
-671 GNEELELVDACSHI
+671 VDEELELVDACSHI

-714 ITESASTDDLGH
+714 ITESASTDDMGH

-741 SHEDVIGK
+741 KHEDVIGK

-754 HGRNTQQD
+754 YGRNTQKE
-762 ELLKISQALKDG
+762 ELVKISQSLKE
-774 RPVHTEVIHYKK
+774 RIPVHTEVIHYKK

-795 DIVPISDEAGMNT
+795 DIVPISDEIGLNT

-830 AFYDAMTGL
+830 AFYDSMTGL

-845 IDRLKQRLSSNSRS
+845 IDRLKQRLSSSSRS
-859 HHSGALLFINLDN
+859 HHSGAVLFIDLDN

-897 KCVRESDTVGRLGG
+897 KCVRDSDTVGRLGG
-911 DEFVVVINE
+911 DEFVVIINE

-929 VQASSVCEKILLS
+929 VQTSTVCEKILLS
-942 FNQPFLLNS
+942 FKESFVLNS
-951 YTHHTTP
+951 YIHHTTP
-958 SIGVTLFNHD
+958 SIGVTLFNHETP
-968 SATSVD
+968 TSVD
-974 ELLRRADLAM
+974 ELLKRADLAM

-1028 FQPQLNQQRHIVGAE
+1028 FQPQLNQQRCVVGAE

-1066 ASGLILQIG
+1066 DSGLILQIG

-1090 QKTDTANLVLSVNVS
+1090 DNPHTAHLVLSVNVS

-1111 ADFVDKVIQ
+1111 VNFVDQVVQ

-1149 AKMTVLKARGIGFS
+1149 AKMTALKAIGVGFS

-1176 LKRLPFDQLKI
+1176 LKRLPLDQLKI

-1211 GLSLELEVLAEGVE
+1211 GLSLGLEVLAEGVE
-1225 TEEQLQL
+1225 TEEQIQM

-1244 LFSKPLPI
+1244 LFSKPVPI
-1252 EDFER
+1252 DDFEV
-1257 MLAAG
+1257 MLARDNVESMAIG
-1262 FVANTA
+1262 Y
-1268 TDDIQA
+1268 ISGKS

>member
-1 MITIVTRYER
+1 M
-11 PLIVVWFVDSLSRI
+11 
-25 ELKVIQQTVK
+25 QQKVK
-35 LTIVFRVVLSAALV
+35 LTIVLKVVLLATLV
-49 FGLYISACGTAYAVE
+49 SGFNILSFSTAYAAE

-91 QENLDVNIVEGGSN
+91 QENLDVNIVEGGVN
-105 MPALKQVLTG
+105 MPALNQVLTG

-124 DILLS
+124 DILLA
-129 RMSGQPVVA
+129 RMNGKPVVA

-156 KINRPQDLIGK
+156 KINSPQDLIGK

-192 RVTVLPHT
+192 YVTVLPHT

-207 NGNADVVSAYAT
+207 KGNADVVSAYAT
-219 VEPVQLEALG
+219 VEPVQLEAMG

-246 DILFTSES
+246 DILFTNER

-277 FEHREEIARLIAGM
+277 FEHREEIAHLIAGM
-291 KGVSEH
+291 NGVSEH
-297 GITYNM
+297 GITYDM
-303 LLKEASIMEPYV
+303 LLKEAGIMEPYV

-324 MNNERWENIAKTL
+324 MNSERWESIAKTL
-337 AALEIIPQNYDLE
+337 ATLKIIPDDYKLT
-350 GFVYSSPASK
+350 GFVYSSNASK
-360 YLIIRWVS
+360 SWIMRWIS
-368 VGAITVLILLG
+368 VAAITVLILLA
-379 LVFIWNLQ
+379 LAFIWNLQ

-429 ASRKVTWS
+429 ESRKVTWS
-437 DEVAAIHDMPAG
+437 DEVAAIHDMPSG
-449 HTPTIQEG
+449 HSPTIKEG
-457 VSLFVA
+457 VSLFVP
-463 EHQPKIQAAINNC
+463 EHQPKIQAAISSC
-476 IQNGI
+476 IQSGVP
-481 SYDLELEKLTVKG
+481 YDLELEKLTIKG
-494 KRIWVRTIGHPVRDA
+494 KRIWVRTIGQAVRDA

-521 DISERKRLEAFK
+521 DISERKRLEDFK
-533 SGQSA
+533 AGQNA
-538 ILERIAANSPLA
+538 ILERIAANSPLV
-550 EVLRATINL
+550 EVLHATVNL
-559 IESQFPRCMCSVMLI
+559 IESQFPRCMCSIMLI
-574 SSDGMHLCKGAAVK
+574 SSDGLHLCKGAAVK
-588 LPHAYMQTIDGAE
+588 LPSAYMQTLDGAK
-601 IGSSNGSCGAAAYQK
+601 IGRKNGSCGTAAYQK
-616 RRIIVADIETDPL
+616 KRIIVADIESDPL
-629 WDNYRA
+629 WDNYKT
-635 DAMQYGLRACWS
+635 DAMQHGLRACWS

-652 SAHAV
+652 SEHIV
-657 IGTFAVYHQEPYIP
+657 IGTFAVYHLEPYIP
-671 GNEELELVDACSHI
+671 GDEELELVDACSHI

-714 ITESASTDDLGH
+714 ITESASADDLGH

-754 HGRNTQQD
+754 HGRNTQKE
-762 ELLKISQALKDG
+762 ELVKISQALKDG

-795 DIVPISDEAGMNT
+795 DIVPISDDVGLNT

-830 AFYDAMTGL
+830 AFYDSMTGL

-845 IDRLKQRLSSNSRS
+845 IDRLKQRLSLSSSSRS
-859 HHSGALLFINLDN
+859 HHSGAVLFIDLDN

-897 KCVRESDTVGRLGG
+897 KCVRDSDTVGRLGG
-911 DEFVVVINE
+911 DEFVVIINE

-929 VQASSVCEKILLS
+929 VQTSTVCEKILLS
-942 FNQPFLLNS
+942 FKESFVLNN
-951 YTHHTTP
+951 YIHHTTP
-958 SIGVTLFNHD
+958 SIGVTLFNHN
-968 SATSVD
+968 SPASVD
-974 ELLRRADLAM
+974 ELLKRADLAM

-1021 YEQFVLY
+1021 NQQFVLY
-1028 FQPQLNQQRHIVGAE
+1028 FQPQLNQQRRIVGAE

-1066 ASGLILQIG
+1066 DSGLILQIG
-1075 DWVLASAC
+1075 DWVLVGAC

-1090 QKTDTANLVLSVNVS
+1090 KNPHTANLVLSVNVS

-1111 ADFVDKVIQ
+1111 ANFVDQVIQ

-1149 AKMTVLKARGIGFS
+1149 TKMTALKAIGVGFS

-1176 LKRLPFDQLKI
+1176 LKRLPLDQLKI

-1211 GLSLELEVLAEGVE
+1211 GLSLGLEVLAEGVE

-1232 LLSHGCQAFQGY
+1232 LLSNGCQAFQGY
-1244 LFSKPLPI
+1244 LFSKPVPI
-1252 EDFER
+1252 DDFELI
-1257 MLAAG
+1257 LARDS
-1262 FVANTA
+1262 VENTGLNDTA
-1268 TDDIQA
+1268 SQA

>member
-1 MITIVTRYER
+1 MQQKVKTI
-11 PLIVVWFVDSLSRI
+11 I
-25 ELKVIQQTVK
+25 E
-35 LTIVFRVVLSAALV
+35 FRVVLAVILLFVFCIFSSGSLHAA
-49 FGLYISACGTAYAVE
+49 E
-64 KITLQL
+64 KIALQL

-91 QENLDVNIVEGGSN
+91 QENLDVNIVEGGGDV
-105 MPALKQVLTG
+105 PAIKQVLSG
-115 AAQYGIGDS
+115 AVQYGIGDS

-129 RMSGQPVVA
+129 RTNGQPVVA

-156 KINRPQDLIGK
+156 KINTPQDLIGK

-184 NKAGIGLE
+184 HKAGIGLE
-192 RVTVLPHT
+192 HVTILPHT

-207 NGNADVVSAYAT
+207 KGNADVVSAYAT
-219 VEPVQLEALG
+219 AEPVQLETLG

-246 DILFTSES
+246 DILFTTEK

-277 FEHREEIARLIAGM
+277 FAHREETARLIAEM
-291 KGVSEH
+291 HGVAER
-297 GITYNM
+297 GITYDM

-324 MNNERWENIAKTL
+324 MNIERWENIAKTM
-337 AALEIIPQNYDLE
+337 AALKVIPDHYNLA
-350 GFVYSSPASK
+350 GFVYSGNFSD
-360 YLIIRWVS
+360 YRIVRWIRSAAVM
-368 VGAITVLILLG
+368 GLILLG
-379 LVFIWNLQ
+379 LVFVWNLQ

-400 EEIQRREQAE
+400 EEILRREHAE

-417 SAAHLGGWIMDI
+417 SAAHLGGWIMDV
-429 ASRKVTWS
+429 ASGIVTWS
-437 DEVAAIHDMPAG
+437 DEVAAIHGMPPG
-449 HTPTIQEG
+449 YSPTVNEG
-457 VSLFVA
+457 VSLFVP
-463 EHQPKIQAAINNC
+463 EHQPKIQDAIRNC
-476 IQNGI
+476 ILRGI
-481 SYDLELEKLTVKG
+481 PYDLELEKITARD
-494 KRIWVRTIGHPVRDA
+494 KRIWVRTIGQAVRDA

-533 SGQSA
+533 AGQNA
-538 ILERIAANSPLA
+538 ILERIAVNSPLP
-550 EVLRATINL
+550 EVLQATVTL
-559 IESQFPRCMCSVMLI
+559 IESQFPRCMCSILLI

-588 LPHAYMQTIDGAE
+588 LPDAYLQSFDGAE
-601 IGSSNGSCGAAAYQK
+601 IGSKNGSCGTAAYQK
-616 RRIIVADIETDPL
+616 RRIIVTDIETDPL

-647 SPILS
+647 SPIIS
-652 SAHAV
+652 SDHLV
-657 IGTFAVYHQEPYIP
+657 IGTFAVYHLEPHIP
-671 GNEELELVDACSHI
+671 SDEELELVDACSHI

-714 ITESASTDDLGH
+714 ITESVSADYIGH
-726 RIIFVNEAFERITGF
+726 RIIYVNEAFERITGF

-749 SSSIL
+749 SPNIL
-754 HGRNTQQD
+754 HGSNTQAE
-762 ELLKISQALKDG
+762 ELAKISQAFRETK
-774 RPVHTEVIHYKK
+774 PVHTELIHYKK
-786 SGEEIWLEL
+786 SGDEIWMEL
-795 DIVPISDEAGMNT
+795 DIVPISDEIGLNT

-830 AFYDAMTGL
+830 AFYDSMTGL

-845 IDRLKQRLSSNSRS
+845 IDRLKQRLSSSSRS
-859 HHSGALLFINLDN
+859 HHSGALLFIDLDN

-897 KCVRESDTVGRLGG
+897 NCVRDSDTVGRLGG
-911 DEFVVVINE
+911 DEFVVIINE
-920 LDENLRDAA
+920 LDENLREAA
-929 VQASSVCEKILLS
+929 IQASTVSEKILLS
-942 FNQPFLLNS
+942 FKKPFQLNH
-951 YTHHTTP
+951 YIHHTTP

-968 SATSVD
+968 APTSVE

-1021 YEQFVLY
+1021 NDQFVLH
-1028 FQPQLNQQRHIVGAE
+1028 FQPQLNQERCIVGAE

-1058 GYFIQLAE
+1058 GHFIQMAE
-1066 ASGLILQIG
+1066 DSGLILQIG
-1075 DWVLASAC
+1075 DWVLATAC

-1090 QKTDTANLVLSVNVS
+1090 KDAHTASLVLSVNVS

-1111 ADFVDKVIQ
+1111 ADFVDKVIT
-1120 LINRTGVDPS
+1120 LVDMTGIDPT

-1149 AKMTVLKARGIGFS
+1149 AKMTALKARGIGFS

-1176 LKRLPFDQLKI
+1176 LKRLPLDQLKI

-1211 GLSLELEVLAEGVE
+1211 GLSLGLEVLAEGVE
-1225 TEEQLQL
+1225 TEEQMQF
-1232 LLSHGCQAFQGY
+1232 LLSHGCHAFQGY
-1244 LFSKPLPI
+1244 LFSKPMPV
-1252 EDFER
+1252 DGFELQA
-1257 MLAAG
+1257 MAA
-1262 FVANTA
+1262 
-1268 TDDIQA
+1268 

>member
-1 MITIVTRYER
+1 M
-11 PLIVVWFVDSLSRI
+11 
-25 ELKVIQQTVK
+25 QQKVK
-35 LTIVFRVVLSAALV
+35 LTIVLRVLLEVVLVSV
-49 FGLYISACGTAYAVE
+49 FCIFSSGTAFAFE

-91 QENLDVNIVEGGSN
+91 QENLDVHIIEGGDN
-105 MPALKQVLTG
+105 MPALKQVLSG

-129 RMSGQPVVA
+129 RMNGKPVVA

-148 VLLSLREK
+148 VLLSLREN
-156 KINRPQDLIGK
+156 KINTPQDLIGK

-184 NKAGIGLE
+184 NKAGIGLD
-192 RVTVLPHT
+192 RVTLLSHS

-207 NGNADVVSAYAT
+207 KGNTDVISAYAT
-219 VEPVQLEALG
+219 AEPAQLEAMG

-237 QDYGVDFYG
+237 QKYGVDFYG
-246 DILFTSES
+246 DILFTNER
-254 EISAHP
+254 EITAHP

-291 KGVSEH
+291 PDVAEH
-297 GITYNM
+297 GITYDI
-303 LLKEASIMEPYV
+303 LLKEAGIMEPYV

-324 MNNERWENIAKTL
+324 MNIERWESIAKTL
-337 AALEIIPQNYDLE
+337 AALGIIPEDYNLA
-350 GFVYSSPASK
+350 GFIYSSNVSK
-360 YLIIRWVS
+360 YRIIRWIIFA
-368 VGAITVLILLG
+368 AITALILLG
-379 LVFIWNLQ
+379 LVFTWNLQ
-387 IRRNVKSRTIALQ
+387 IRRNVKNRTIALQ
-400 EEIQRREQAE
+400 EEIQRRERAE

-417 SAAHLGGWIMDI
+417 RAAHLGGWIMDI
-429 ASRKVTWS
+429 ESRKVTWS

-449 HTPTIQEG
+449 HSPTIKEG
-457 VSLFVA
+457 VSLFVP
-463 EHQPKIQAAINNC
+463 EHQLKIQTAISNC

-481 SYDLELEKLTVKG
+481 SYDLELEKITVKG
-494 KRIWVRTIGHPVRDA
+494 KRIWVRTIGHAVRDA

-533 SGQSA
+533 AGQSA
-538 ILERIAANSPLA
+538 ILERIAANSPLP
-550 EVLRATINL
+550 EVLHATVKL
-559 IESQFPRCMCSVMLI
+559 IESQFPSCMCCIMLI
-574 SSDGMHLCKGAAVK
+574 SSDGLHLCKGAAVK
-588 LPHAYMQTIDGAE
+588 LPDAYIQTLDGVE
-601 IGSSNGSCGAAAYQK
+601 IGSSNGSCGAAAYLK
-616 RRIIVADIETDPL
+616 RRIIVADIEHDPL

-635 DAMQYGLRACWS
+635 DAMHYGLRACWS

-652 SAHAV
+652 SEHKV

-671 GNEELELVDACSHI
+671 GEEELELVDACSHI

-696 EHLRLLE
+696 GHLRLLE

-741 SHEDVIGK
+741 NHEDVIGK

-754 HGRNTQQD
+754 YGKNTQRE
-762 ELLKISQALKDG
+762 ELQKISQALGDW

-795 DIVPISDEAGMNT
+795 DIVPISDEVGLNT
-808 HWVAVMRD
+808 YWVAVMRD

-830 AFYDAMTGL
+830 AFYDSMTGL

-845 IDRLKQRLSSNSRS
+845 IDRLKQRLTSSLRS
-859 HHSGALLFINLDN
+859 HHSGAVLFIDLDN

-897 KCVRESDTVGRLGG
+897 KCVRDSDTVGRLGG
-911 DEFVVVINE
+911 DEFVVIINE

-929 VQASSVCEKILLS
+929 LQASTVCEKILLS
-942 FNQPFLLNS
+942 FKEPFLLNS
-951 YTHHTTP
+951 YIHHTTP

-968 SATSVD
+968 SQTSVD

-1028 FQPQLNQQRHIVGAE
+1028 FQPQLNQARRIVGAE

-1052 RGLVMP
+1052 RGLVVP

-1066 ASGLILQIG
+1066 DSGLILQIG

-1083 KQLLLWA
+1083 KQLLLWSSQA
-1090 QKTDTANLVLSVNVS
+1090 HTANLVLSVNVS

-1111 ADFVDKVIQ
+1111 ADFVEKVTQ
-1120 LINRTGVDPS
+1120 LINSTGVDPS

-1149 AKMTVLKARGIGFS
+1149 AKMTALKAIGVGFS

-1176 LKRLPFDQLKI
+1176 LKRLPLDQLKI

-1211 GLSLELEVLAEGVE
+1211 GLSLGLEVLAEGVE
-1225 TEEQLQL
+1225 TEEQMLL

-1244 LFSKPLPI
+1244 LFSKPVPI
-1252 EDFER
+1252 DDFE
-1257 MLAAG
+1257 LI
-1262 FVANTA
+1262 VARG
-1268 TDDIQA
+1268 

>member
-1 MITIVTRYER
+1 MAGKINDKEFIGFLLRVEFEVMQGKMK
-11 PLIVVWFVDSLSRI
+11 L
-25 ELKVIQQTVK
+25 VIAIK
-35 LTIVFRVVLSAALV
+35 MLLV
-49 FGLYISACGTAYAVE
+49 FGFFVLCSSVANAAD

-81 YAAQSKGFYQ
+81 YAAKSKGFYQ
-91 QENLDVNIVEGGSN
+91 QENLDVNIVEGGGDVS
-105 MPALKQVLTG
+105 PLEQVLIG
-115 AAQYGIGDS
+115 AAQYGISDS
-124 DILLS
+124 DILLA
-129 RMSGQPVVA
+129 RMNRKPVVV

-156 KINRPQDLIGK
+156 KIESPKDLIGK

-184 NKAGIGLE
+184 EKEGISCEL
-192 RVTVLPHT
+192 VTILPHS

-207 NGNADVVSAYAT
+207 KGNVDVISAYAT
-219 VEPVQLEALG
+219 VEPVQLEAMG
-229 YHPSILSN
+229 YQPSILSN
-237 QDYGVDFYG
+237 QKYGVDFYG
-246 DILFTSES
+246 DILFTNER
-254 EISAHP
+254 EIAEHP
-260 ERVDAFLRA
+260 ARVDAFLRA

-277 FEHREEIARLIAGM
+277 FAHPEEISRLITGM
-291 KGVSEH
+291 EGVSEN
-297 GITYNM
+297 GITHDM
-303 LLKEASIMEPYV
+303 LLKEASAMEPYV
-315 LSDVVEFGH
+315 LSDVVELGH
-324 MNNERWENIAKTL
+324 MNIERWESIAKTL
-337 AALEIIPQNYDLE
+337 AALKVTPDDYKLD
-350 GFVYSSPASK
+350 GFVYRSNSSE
-360 YLIIRWVS
+360 YWIVRWIGV
-368 VGAITVLILLG
+368 VAIVILTLLG
-379 LVFIWNLQ
+379 IIFFWNLQ
-387 IRRNVKSRTIALQ
+387 IRRNVKSRTHALQ
-400 EEIQRREQAE
+400 EEIQRREHAE

-429 ASRKVTWS
+429 ESGKVTWS
-437 DEVAAIHDMPAG
+437 DEVAAIHDMAPG
-449 HTPTIQEG
+449 YSPTVNEG
-457 VSLFVA
+457 VSLFVP
-463 EHQPKIQAAINNC
+463 EHQPKIQAAISNC
-476 IQNGI
+476 IQHGI
-481 SYDLELEKLTVKG
+481 SYDLELEKSTVKG
-494 KRIWVRTIGHPVRDA
+494 RRIWVRTIGQAVRDA

-533 SGQSA
+533 AGQNA

-550 EVLRATINL
+550 EILHATVNL
-559 IESQFPRCMCSVMLI
+559 VESQFPRCMCSIMLI
-574 SSDGMHLCKGAAVK
+574 SSDGLHLCRGAAVK
-588 LPHAYMQTIDGAE
+588 LPGAYMQTLDGAE
-601 IGSSNGSCGAAAYQK
+601 IGSNNGSCGAAAYQK
-616 RRIIVADIETDPL
+616 RRIIVADIENDPL

-652 SAHAV
+652 SEHVV

-671 GNEELELVDACSHI
+671 GDEELELVDACSHI

-714 ITESASTDDLGH
+714 ITESASTDGLGH

-741 SHEDVIGK
+741 NHEEVIGK
-749 SSSIL
+749 SSNIL
-754 HGRNTQQD
+754 HGKNTQKE
-762 ELLKISQALKDG
+762 ELVKISQAFKDW

-786 SGEEIWLEL
+786 SGDEIWLEL
-795 DIVPISDEAGMNT
+795 DIVPISDEIGLHT

-830 AFYDAMTGL
+830 AFYDSMTGL

-845 IDRLKQRLSSNSRS
+845 IDRLKQRLTSSSRS
-859 HHSGALLFINLDN
+859 HHSGAVLFIDLDN

-897 KCVRESDTVGRLGG
+897 KCVRDSDTVGRLGG
-911 DEFVVVINE
+911 DEFVVIINE

-929 VQASSVCEKILLS
+929 VQASTVCEKMLLS
-942 FNQPFLLNS
+942 FKEPFLLNS
-951 YTHHTTP
+951 YIHHTTP

-968 SATSVD
+968 SPTSVD

-999 PQMEALV
+999 LQMEALV
-1006 RERVALEADLHLGIL
+1006 RERVALEADLRIGIL

-1028 FQPQLNQQRHIVGAE
+1028 FQPQLNQERRIVGAE

-1058 GYFIQLAE
+1058 RHFIQLAE
-1066 ASGLILQIG
+1066 DSGLILQIG
-1075 DWVLASAC
+1075 DWVLDSAC

-1090 QKTDTANLVLSVNVS
+1090 QNPHTANLVLSVNVS

-1111 ADFVDKVIQ
+1111 VDFVDQVIQ
-1120 LINRTGVDPS
+1120 LINHTGVDPS

-1149 AKMTVLKARGIGFS
+1149 AKMTALKAKGIGFS

-1176 LKRLPFDQLKI
+1176 LKRLPLDQLKI

-1211 GLSLELEVLAEGVE
+1211 GLSLGLEVLAEGVE
-1225 TEEQLQL
+1225 TEEQFLYL
-1232 LLSHGCQAFQGY
+1232 LGSGCQAFQGY
-1244 LFSKPLPI
+1244 LFSKPVPI
-1252 EDFER
+1252 DNFE
-1257 MLAAG
+1257 LIL
-1262 FVANTA
+1262 T
-1268 TDDIQA
+1268 